1 MRIKQMIVILA
12 LLAALAAGLP
22 GARSLAAT
30 NATIDPR
37 LLTAL
42 TNPLTTAEAV
52 VTFNGAGAPTAAQT
66 GLLRQIGIT
75 TGVTLQ
81 SLPMAGVLLTRA
93 QLDALAARPEVRSI
107 YLNRALSYD
116 NAEATQYTGV
126 DRVRTDATMI
136 RDNGGL
142 PVTGK
147 GVTVLVNDSGVDG
160 THGDLQFGSHLVQN
174 VEAAFNLN
182 ALEPTLLP
190 VVYLENA
197 PNTDA
202 TGGHGTHVAGIVG
215 ATGALSN
222 GKYEG
227 VAPGAALVGYGSGA
241 ALLLLDVLGG
251 FDYAI
256 THQAQYGIRVITNSW
271 GDTSD
276 VGTAVNPNDPIVQA
290 TKRAYDRGITV
301 VFSAG
306 NSGPGAGTISGNYK
320 KAPWVITVAAGGAR
334 GAEQGKLAD
343 FSSRGIAGA
352 GGSFVIDGETW
363 TYQDQ
368 PTLTA
373 PGIQIVSTRA
383 ISPVGGLGAPDDITL
398 VDPAYIP
405 FYTTLSGTSMA
416 APHVAGVVAL
426 MLDANPLLTPL
437 QIKQIVAQTA
447 TPMPGY
453 QAWEVGSGYVNAYA
467 AVQRA
472 FALR

>member
-1 MRIKQMIVILA
+1 MYMRRIIGILA
-12 LLAALAAGLP
+12 LLVVALTALP
-22 GARSLAAT
+22 NAHSLAAT
-30 NATIDPR
+30 RATVDPR
-37 LLTAL
+37 LTTAL
-42 TNPLTTAEAV
+42 SNPLVPVEAV
-52 VTFNGAGAPTAAQT
+52 VTFHGAGAPTAAQV
-66 GLLRQIGIT
+66 GLLRQVGIT
-75 TGVTLQ
+75 TGVTLR
-81 SLPMAGVLLTRA
+81 SLPIAGVLVTRA
-93 QLDALAARPEVRSI
+93 QVDALAARPDVRSI

-136 RDNGGL
+136 RDNDGM
-142 PVTGK
+142 PVDGT

-160 THGDLQFGSHLVQN
+160 THSDHQFGSHLVQN

-190 VVYLENA
+190 VVYLENV
-197 PNTDA
+197 PNTDV

-215 ATGALSN
+215 ATGARSN
-222 GKYEG
+222 GTYEG
-227 VAPGAALVGYGSGA
+227 VAPGASLVGYGSGA

-256 THQAQYGIRVITNSW
+256 THQAQYDIRVITNSW

-276 VGTAVNPNDPIVQA
+276 VGTPVNPNDPIVQA
-290 TKRAYDRGITV
+290 TKRAFDRGIVV

-306 NSGPGAGTISGNYK
+306 NSGPGAGTITGNYK

-334 GAEQGKLAD
+334 GAEQGMLAD

-363 TYQDQ
+363 TYEDR

-373 PGIQIVSTRA
+373 PGMKVISTRA
-383 ISPVGGLGAPDDITL
+383 VSPVGALGTPDDIAL
-398 VDPAYIP
+398 IEPAYLP

-416 APHVAGVVAL
+416 APHVAGIVAL
-426 MLDANPLLTPL
+426 MLDANPQLTPL
-437 QIKQIVAQTA
+437 QVKQILAQTT

-453 QAWEVGSGYVNAYA
+453 QVWEVGTGYVNAYS
-467 AVQRA
+467 AVQHA